1 MIIVSTLGNIV
12 GIRTHMFSPVHFTD
26 FFFLILQTVK
36 RSAQHLDDDGSN
48 ILMSKVPRHTREHY
62 PATHH
67 TCIPESSATVGNM
80 EMQNVQAQLKTNESC
95 IKEGDQGETLSSDS
109 DEDGDG
115 EFI

>member
-1 MIIVSTLGNIV
+1 MLDTGNVGQAESTAICAEGDSADTNLTG
-12 GIRTHMFSPVHFTD
+12 
-26 FFFLILQTVK
+26 K

-80 EMQNVQAQLKTNESC
+80 EMQNVQAQFKTNESC